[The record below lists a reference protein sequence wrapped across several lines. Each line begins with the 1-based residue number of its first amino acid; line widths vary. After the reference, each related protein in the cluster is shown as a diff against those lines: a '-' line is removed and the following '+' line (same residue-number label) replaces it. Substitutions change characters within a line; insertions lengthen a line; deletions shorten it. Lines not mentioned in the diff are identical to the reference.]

1 MGLSGPIPI
10 TDAARKRRGITAP
23 SEQKDTKRTTVKV
36 EAPNCPAWL
45 VGHALTCWRH
55 IVPLLTEQ
63 GTIAK
68 CDRNA
73 LIRYC
78 LTYAKWREVAFEFMT
93 AENAPEDK
101 GTKTQRKS
109 PLFQIYRDLGA
120 MLGQLEAEFGLT
132 PRARARLA
140 QAVKPHDDEPDDGDL
155 D

>member
-10 TDAARKRRGITAP
+10 SDYQRKAHGETRP
-23 SEQKDTKRTTVKV
+23 SEQKDSKRTSAKV

-45 VGHALTCWRH
+45 KGHALTCWKH

-78 LTYAKWREVAFEFMT
+78 ITYAKWREVALEFMVESPT
-93 AENAPEDK
+93 QTDK
-101 GTKTQRKS
+101 DKVARKS
-109 PLFQIYRDLGA
+109 PLFQIYRDLGG
-120 MLGQLEAEFGLT
+120 MLAQLEGEFGMT
-132 PRARARLA
+132 PKARMRVTPVGANN
-140 QAVKPHDDEPDDGDL
+140 DEPDPDDL